1 MAALGYDAARI
12 LADAIK
18 RAGSVEPAKIRD
30 AIEQT
35 KDFPG
40 VTGRITIDENHNAR
54 KPLLVLQIKDG
65 KTKVVA
71 TIPPMETTQ
80 PALFRGTSPLR

>member
-1 MAALGYDAARI
+1 
-12 LADAIK
+12 
-18 RAGSVEPAKIRD
+18 
-30 AIEQT
+30 
-35 KDFPG
+35 